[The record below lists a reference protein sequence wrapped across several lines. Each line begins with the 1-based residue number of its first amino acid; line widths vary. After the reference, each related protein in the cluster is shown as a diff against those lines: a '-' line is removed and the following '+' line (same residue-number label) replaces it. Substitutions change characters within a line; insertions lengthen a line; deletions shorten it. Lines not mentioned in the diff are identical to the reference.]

1 MILKTWNIIL
11 TICVIVYPFV
21 SILREAVT
29 NIFWVPLV
37 TAVMVATVTTV
48 VVVVMVV
55 VVMVVV
61 ATKFYI
67 KG

>member
-29 NIFWVPLV
+29 NIITMYLVTVV
-37 TAVMVATVTTV
+37 TAVTAVTGVTGVTVAVA
-48 VVVVMVV
+48 VMVV
-55 VVMVVV
+55 ES
-61 ATKFYI
+61 
-67 KG
+67 